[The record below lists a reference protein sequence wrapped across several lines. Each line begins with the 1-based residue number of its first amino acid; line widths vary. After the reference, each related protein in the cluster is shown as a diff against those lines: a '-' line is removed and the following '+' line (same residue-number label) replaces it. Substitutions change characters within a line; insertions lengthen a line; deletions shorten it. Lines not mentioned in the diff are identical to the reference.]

1 MPGSD
6 SPPPFAIRFRARE
19 PQTVE
24 TRLYQQTL
32 ELTALIDV
40 LITRVELARFHLRDL
55 LDRDATFV
63 ALSCGRALTEVAPSE
78 RRRLYRA
85 ARPRAIECGT
95 ILDILA
101 PRARQGAEP
110 GRGSKLIIEDARA
123 LLADIISKLEHLA
136 AR

>member
-19 PQTVE
+19 PQALE
-24 TRLYQQTL
+24 SRLYHQTL
-32 ELTALIDV
+32 ELTAIVEVVIDK
-40 LITRVELARFHLRDL
+40 LELARFHLRDL

-63 ALSCGRALTEVAPSE
+63 ALSCGRALAELVPSE

-101 PRARQGAEP
+101 RRARRGP
-110 GRGSKLIIEDARA
+110 GPGGGRMIVDEART
-123 LLADIISKLEHLA
+123 LLADIVSKLEHLA